1 MQLKEIT
8 VLYVE
13 DNLETQRLIKKI
25 LDKKCK
31 EVYVADNGV
40 EGLALYQ
47 EKRPD
52 IVITDIVIPN
62 LNGIEMSE
70 KIRKINP
77 KQIISLFTA
86 YNEPEFQKKANELK
100 IDAYILKPF
109 DEKQFFNSLNYLAM
123 AYHTDLENREEKK
136 FKIGASH
143 TIGSYVLPGE
153 IIESIREEVN
163 QKIKLS
169 LCSCSDIVTA
179 IKNKELDLGFIE
191 FPSPDENLVFK
202 EWMEDELVVCSK
214 TELPRAIGEKEINHY
229 RIISREKGSAK
240 REFIE
245 DFLRKEGLSYYDFE
259 SITEVNKPTAII
271 ENVKWARPRSTSST
285 VAIVSKVAIEHELKY
300 KTLYSSRIHGKA
312 LMRKFYIVYNKEL
325 LNRFDFSFLGL
336 T

>member
-13 DNLETQRLIKKI
+13 DNLETQRLIKRI

-31 EVYVADNGV
+31 EVYVANDGLQ
-40 EGLALYQ
+40 GLALYE

-52 IVITDIVIPN
+52 IVISDIVMPN

-86 YNEPEFQKKANELK
+86 YTEPEFQEKANELK

-163 QKIKLS
+163 QKIKLTLS
-169 LCSCSDIVTA
+169 SCDEIVHA
-179 IKNKELDLGFIE
+179 VKMGKLDLGFIE
-191 FPSPDENLVFK
+191 FPHFDESLVFK
-202 EWMEDELVVCSK
+202 EWREDELVVCSK
-214 TELPRAIGEKEINHY
+214 TELPRAIGEKEFNHY

-240 REFIE
+240 RDFVEA
-245 DFLRKEGLSYYDFE
+245 FLRGEGLSYYDFE
-259 SITEVNKPTAII
+259 SITEVDKPTAII
-271 ENVKWARPRSTSST
+271 ENVKWAKPRSSSAT
-285 VAIVSKVAIEHELKY
+285 VAIVSKVSIEHELKY
-300 KTLYSSRIHGKA
+300 NTLYSARIHGKP
-312 LMRKFYIVYNKEL
+312 LMRKFYIVYKETL
-325 LNRFDFSFLGL
+325 LNKFKFSFLGL
-336 T
+336 A